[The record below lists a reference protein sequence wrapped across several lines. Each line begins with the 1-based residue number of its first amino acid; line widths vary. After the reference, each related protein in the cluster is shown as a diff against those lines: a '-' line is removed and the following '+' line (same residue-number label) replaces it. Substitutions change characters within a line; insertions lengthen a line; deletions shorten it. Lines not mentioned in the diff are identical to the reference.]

1 MKLLNSMM
9 ARFVKVG
16 QLTIIDVDGNK
27 HVHGPGGHPEA
38 TIELTDRALY
48 KTLFLNPE
56 LRAGEAYMDGTLI
69 CHGGIRNLLEVFAHN
84 RDGLRGHPVQKALKG
99 YLKKIR
105 RWHQRNKT
113 SASRKNV
120 QHHYDLS
127 NDFYRL
133 FLDEDLQYS
142 CAYWPS
148 LDISLEEAQ
157 RLKKAHIAAKLNITP
172 ETGPGMKVLDIGCGW
187 GGMAIYLAQTF
198 GCEVVGVTLSDEQ
211 LALGHERVKTLG
223 LEGKVDLRLQDYRT
237 LTESFDRVVS
247 VGMFE
252 HVGIAHYLEYFS
264 KIRDLLTDDGCALI
278 HSIGRKG
285 GPGTTGAWIRK
296 YIFPGGYSPALSET
310 FAEIEKAGLWVTDTE
325 ILRLHYAETLLEWDK
340 RFQANRDKVIE
351 MFDEKFARMWEFYLI
366 VSEFSFRHGKHM
378 NFQIQL
384 AKDVNAL
391 PISRDYMRNTELKIS
406 TPKKAAVKKTAP
418 KKTAPK
424 KTAAK
429 KTAKPKR

>member
-9 ARFVKVG
+9 AQFVKVG

-27 HVHGPGGHPEA
+27 HVHGPGGQPQA
-38 TIELTDRALY
+38 TIRITDKALY
-48 KTLFLNPE
+48 KSLFLNPE

-69 CHGGIRNLLEVFAHN
+69 CEDGIRNLLEVFAHN
-84 RDGLRGHPVQKALKG
+84 RGGLRGHPLQKALKG

-105 RWHQRNKT
+105 RWHQRNKK

-142 CAYWPS
+142 CAYWPR

-172 ETGPGMKVLDIGCGW
+172 ETGEGMLVLDIGCGW

-198 GCEVVGVTLSDEQ
+198 GCKVIGVTLSDEQ
-211 LALGHERVKTLG
+211 LALGKARVKELG
-223 LEGKVDLRLQDYRT
+223 LEDKVDLRLQDYRT

-252 HVGIAHYLEYFS
+252 HVGIAHYQEYFS
-264 KIRDLLTDDGCALI
+264 KIRELLTDDGCALI

-340 RFQANRDKVIE
+340 RFQANRDSVIE

-391 PISRDYMRNTELKIS
+391 PISRDYMHEVEARIAAPKILKKK
-406 TPKKAAVKKTAP
+406 TPKKRARKAP
-418 KKTAPK
+418 KTKA
-424 KTAAK
+424 
-429 KTAKPKR
+429 